1 MRGEKAA
8 KPAVRRHGPEEA
20 RQLAEVRQ
28 ILLRRGLL
36 EPEEELSPSMLEDL
50 VHYAYFT
57 GSITK
62 AKVKELLGLTDGE
75 ARERIRRWKKWHEGN
90 RLCQARQNP
99 FYEGWE
105 SPRVE
110 SRTPGNG
117 EGGGRPLKT
126 SALGDRIKK

>member
-1 MRGEKAA
+1 MRGEKTAE
-8 KPAVRRHGPEEA
+8 PAVRRHGRDET
-20 RQLAEVRQ
+20 RHLAEVRQ

-36 EPEEELSPSMLEDL
+36 EPEEELSLSMLEDL

-57 GSITK
+57 GCITK
-62 AKVKELLGLTDGE
+62 GKVKELLGLTDGE

-105 SPRVE
+105 SSRVE
-110 SRTPGNG
+110 SGTPGEG
-117 EGGGRPLKT
+117 EGGQPLKT
-126 SALGDRIKK
+126 SASDDRIKK